1 MHFSL
6 KIQVF
11 VNTIFFHFLMQV
23 KLITRCGG
31 NTLLPYM
38 PVRCKGRVCV
48 CVKLKCILSFGILS
62 LFK

>member
-23 KLITRCGG
+23 KLIARCGG
-31 NTLLPYM
+31 NRLLPYM

-48 CVKLKCILSFGILS
+48 CVLN
-62 LFK
+62 